1 MEINIVILSERENNE
16 KTDLKQREIKGTE
29 STEMNNKQTEMK
41 NIVKRVNEDT
51 IKRFVNENKGR

>member
-1 MEINIVILSERENNE
+1 MILSERENNE
-16 KTDLKQREIKGTE
+16 KTDLKQREIKVTE
-29 STEMNNKQTEMK
+29 STEMNNEQTEMK